1 MIYTRPFIFRAFAE
15 DYLSFPH
22 TIQQKGSA
30 MGGIGKEQKQGV
42 ARFQS
47 PVFRRTP
54 TPPTLGKTVFSP
66 HNACNIHNINSM
78 HFSNVNQSVTLN
90 P

>member
-47 PVFRRTP
+47 PVFFAV
-54 TPPTLGKTVFSP
+54 PPPPPPWVKQFLAHIMHVTYTISTV
-66 HNACNIHNINSM
+66 CILVM
-78 HFSNVNQSVTLN
+78 LTNQ
-90 P
+90 